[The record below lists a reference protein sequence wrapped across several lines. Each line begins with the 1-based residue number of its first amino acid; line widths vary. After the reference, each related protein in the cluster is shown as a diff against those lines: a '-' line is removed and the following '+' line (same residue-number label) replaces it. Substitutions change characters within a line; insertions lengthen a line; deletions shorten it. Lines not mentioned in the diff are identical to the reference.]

1 MFLFTTLTTQSAIRD
16 NLFIS
21 SLVTEKEL
29 AATQKLEVWAS
40 TPKEG
45 GDDFC
50 EFRFFKA
57 NEIMPF
63 KTNRINGH

>member
-1 MFLFTTLTTQSAIRD
+1 MFLFQTLTTQLAIMD

-21 SLVTEKEL
+21 SLAAEKEL

-57 NEIMPF
+57 NETKPF
-63 KTNRINGH
+63 KTSRINGH